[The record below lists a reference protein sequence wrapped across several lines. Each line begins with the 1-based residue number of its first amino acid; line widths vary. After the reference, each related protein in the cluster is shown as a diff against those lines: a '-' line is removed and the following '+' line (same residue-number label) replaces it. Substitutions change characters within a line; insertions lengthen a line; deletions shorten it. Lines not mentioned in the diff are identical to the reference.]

1 MTTIISG
8 STSIAAYNE
17 KAMTNETDLRA
28 ALEDANLRYHEYAQ
42 AKEMWEGQKAL
53 AEHYGV
59 ADSPDV
65 ETFRNLYIEKM
76 LAFQQANNRV
86 MALKCETTN
95 EA

>member
-1 MTTIISG
+1 MTPETELR
-8 STSIAAYNE
+8 IAQ
-17 KAMTNETDLRA
+17 
-28 ALEDANLRYHEYAQ
+28 EDANLRYHEYAQ

-65 ETFRNLYIEKM
+65 EKM